1 MGWMAL
7 LFAVPDILLE
17 HRDFYVVNKPAGIGM
32 HQEIPPPGSS
42 ENTDNDSNIPG
53 IVRLLSE
60 HLQEPLYPVHRLD
73 KITTGALLLGR
84 NKEATRELSRQF
96 AHRETTKYYLA
107 LSDRTQP
114 SKKQG
119 RIVGAM
125 IKGRGGNWRLGR
137 PSPTKRRNTANV
149 ATEPTTTM
157 TETKQNPTTQNSM
170 TRFLSTRFESTK
182 QDDDPRKSRSDTV
195 HGSAFR
201 AFLLRP
207 YTGKTHQLRV
217 MLKSIKSPI
226 LGDDRYGG
234 TPSDRGYLH
243 AWQLGFH
250 YDGVPITVRAP
261 LTHGQLFLDHAEELE
276 EWASNLLL
284 ENPLDP

>member
-1 MGWMAL
+1 
-7 LFAVPDILLE
+7 
-17 HRDFYVVNKPAGIGM
+17 
-32 HQEIPPPGSS
+32 
-42 ENTDNDSNIPG
+42 
-53 IVRLLSE
+53 
-60 HLQEPLYPVHRLD
+60 
-73 KITTGALLLGR
+73 
-84 NKEATRELSRQF
+84 
-96 AHRETTKYYLA
+96 
-107 LSDRTQP
+107 
-114 SKKQG
+114 
-119 RIVGAM
+119 M

-137 PSPTKRRNTANV
+137 PPTKQQRNANV
-149 ATEPTTTM
+149 VATKETTT
-157 TETKQNPTTQNSM
+157 TTSETKQNPTTQNSM
-170 TRFLSTRFESTK
+170 TRFLSTRFEPANK
-182 QDDDPRKSRSDTV
+182 QDDDPRSDDT
-195 HGSAFR
+195 HGRAFR